1 VEIRNRRPRDVVI
14 ADPEFPRIAVA
25 AGGVA
30 DVPAELAKS
39 LLEQPDRW
47 EAVESKSKPKKVA
60 PSGEKE

>member
-1 VEIRNRRPRDVVI
+1 MEIRNRRPRDVVI

-47 EAVESKSKPKKVA
+47 EAVSKPKPKKVA

>member
-1 VEIRNRRPRDVVI
+1 VI

-30 DVPAELAKS
+30 DVPAELARS

>member
-1 VEIRNRRPRDVVI
+1 MEIRNRRPRDVVI

-25 AGGVA
+25 AGAVA
-30 DVPAELAKS
+30 DVPAELARS

>member
-39 LLEQPDRW
+39 LLKQPDRW
-47 EAVESKSKPKKVA
+47 EAVESKPKKVA